1 MKRELRRAQRQVQNM
16 KKNITEDERLMV
28 LNFMRDYVSD
38 KVDDKKW
45 KKLVIFNSNER
56 R

>member
-1 MKRELRRAQRQVQNM
+1 MKRDLRKAQRQVQNM
-16 KKNITEDERLMV
+16 KKRITEDERLMV

-38 KVDDKKW
+38 KVDETKW
-45 KKLVIFNSNER
+45 KKLVIFNSNDR